1 MWNTNSLVLLVAA
14 ELIAGALVL
23 IFSQSEQFALFGK
36 FLFVAALMAVTAAGA
51 MVVLFQRFLAHA
63 FRSDGNQ

>member
-1 MWNTNSLVLLVAA
+1 MWNTNNLVVLVAA

-23 IFSQSEQFALFGK
+23 ICWQSEQFAMFGK

>member
-1 MWNTNSLVLLVAA
+1 MWNTNNLVLLVAA

-63 FRSDGNQ
+63 FRSDGNP